1 MAAVRD
7 ASNVDPGR
15 YFLGNPF
22 VCRSLADTFYM
33 TTMENSLAAAEAAL
47 VDDLSMFEDWND
59 RYEYIIGLGRELP
72 PYPDELRTED
82 REVHGCQSQVWL
94 DVRYQDGGCFFQA
107 DSNALIT
114 KGLVAMLVN
123 LYNGRAPGEIQA
135 ATLDFLRGTGLAAHL
150 TPSRVNGLQAMFKR
164 IKEQA
169 KGAQDDLNHER
180 STES

>member
-1 MAAVRD
+1 MAK
-7 ASNVDPGR
+7 N
-15 YFLGNPF
+15 LN
-22 VCRSLADTFYM
+22 
-33 TTMENSLAAAEAAL
+33 EAEQAL

-72 PYPDELRTED
+72 PYPEDLRTED

-94 DVRYQDGGCFFQA
+94 DAQLRNGVLTFQA

-123 LYNGRAPGEIQA
+123 LYGGLKPEDIQGA
-135 ATLDFLRGTGLAAHL
+135 SLNFLKATGLASHL

-164 IKEQA
+164 I
-169 KGAQDDLNHER
+169 QDHANHLTN
-180 STES
+180 S